1 MADSKVVFE
10 TELDTSGLV
19 KGLKQLQTSSMTDL
33 EIGINA
39 DNLSKLGAK
48 LGRTMGI
55 AVAGEIAKAIG
66 KTGIAFDAAMSQVA
80 ATMGTTVRQLQP
92 LKELAEV
99 SGKTTAFTAVESAE
113 ALNYFALAG
122 WEVADILT
130 AFPDMLSLAAAGN
143 LDLAYA
149 TDIVTD
155 TLTAMGLSADDT
167 GTLVDQMAKAS
178 SKSNTSI
185 KQLGQGML
193 AVGATARTLE
203 GGTEELATTL
213 GLLADNGVKGAQGG
227 RQLRNIINSLAS
239 PTKQGAEALEALS
252 ISAFDADGNFRPLSD
267 TFSDLR
273 TSLEGMTDQQ
283 RLGYLD
289 KVFNKEDYKSV
300 NALLGTTVERW
311 TELGDVIASSQ
322 GAADLMAQTQL
333 DNLGGDIKLFKSA
346 AEGLALSV
354 YRPFE
359 GVAREAVQLGTG
371 LINGVNDLIFDE
383 SAWDKR
389 AMALGLVEETATRIN
404 DISNVVHG
412 GGAGKPIQEKRS
424 FWEWLIPSAGAEEL
438 STFSADA
445 AGNIKQQLD
454 TELQKAFAYGDPQV
468 QAALMDSLVPAQSA
482 GGEQSYSQQLAE
494 QISTELAEGLAAQGE
509 KINAAMTA
517 MVTDALTSIEEIQTA
532 GDALAANEWTPR
544 ITADDQASAVI
555 SSVKAALAALDGSTA
570 SVHIGST
577 GGIDG
582 SHADGLDYVPYDNY
596 LALLHKGERVL
607 TANENAT
614 LSNLA
619 SVVGKDIRT
628 TAIVKNFDLN
638 EAFKAAIE
646 NATFVQNN
654 TFNQPVQTPDEF
666 AQTMKLYATYGL
678 AGGM

>member
-10 TELDTSGLV
+10 TELDTTGLV
-19 KGLKQLQTSSMTDL
+19 KGLKQLQSSSMTDL
-33 EIGINA
+33 EIGVNSDSLA
-39 DNLSKLGAK
+39 KLGSK

-55 AVAGEIAKAIG
+55 AVVAEIAKAIG

-80 ATMGTTVRQLQP
+80 ATMGTTVKQLQP
-92 LKELAEV
+92 LQELAEI

-143 LDLAYA
+143 LDLSYA

-155 TLTAMGLSADDT
+155 TITAMGLSADDT
-167 GTLVDQMAKAS
+167 GALVDQMAKAAS
-178 SKSNTSI
+178 RSNTSV

-213 GLLADNGVKGAQGG
+213 GLLADNGIKGAQGG

-239 PTKQGAEALEALS
+239 PTAQAQEVLSELS
-252 ISAFDADGNFRPLSD
+252 ISAFDAEGNFRPLSA

-273 TSLEGMTDQQ
+273 TSLDGMSDQQ
-283 RLGYLD
+283 RMGYLD
-289 KVFNKEDYKSV
+289 KIFNKEDYKSV

-311 TELGDVIASSQ
+311 TQLQ
-322 GAADLMAQTQL
+322 GAIGASEGAAALMAKTQL

-359 GVAREAVQLGTG
+359 GAAREVVQTGTG

-383 SAWDKR
+383 NAWDKR
-389 AMALGLVEETATRIN
+389 ARALGLVEETATHL
-404 DISNVVHG
+404 SESKTYG
-412 GGAGKPIQEKRS
+412 GGAGREIKEKKS
-424 FWEWLIPSAGAEEL
+424 FWDWILPSAGAEEL
-438 STFSADA
+438 TTYYADT
-445 AGNIKQQLD
+445 AGAVTEQLNA
-454 TELQKAFAYGDPQV
+454 ELQKAFADGDPQV
-468 QAALMDSLVPAQSA
+468 QAALMAGLTPTEGAGEQAYAQQLTEQIGDQLSA
-482 GGEQSYSQQLAE
+482 GFEAQREKLNDAMSAIVTAALA
-494 QISTELAEGLAAQGE
+494 SLG
-509 KINAAMTA
+509 
-517 MVTDALTSIEEIQTA
+517 EIQTA
-532 GDALAANEWTPR
+532 GDELAAKEWTPT
-544 ITADDQASAVI
+544 IAVEDAASAVI
-555 SSVKAALAALDGSTA
+555 ESVKAALAELDGSSAT
-570 SVHIGST
+570 VHISAS

-582 SHADGLDYVPYDNY
+582 SHANGLDYVPYDNY

-607 TANENAT
+607 TADE
-614 LSNLA
+614 NLA
-619 SVVGKDIRT
+619 WQRDFASSLVRGTVEYANI
-628 TAIVKNFDLN
+628 KNIGIND
-638 EAFKAAIE
+638 AVKAAIE

-666 AQTMKLYATYGL
+666 AQTMRLYATYGL
-678 AGGM
+678 AGGE

>member
-10 TELDTSGLV
+10 TELDKSGLV
-19 KGLKQLQTSSMTDL
+19 KGLKQLQTSSMTDI

-39 DNLSKLGAK
+39 DKLSKLGAK

-55 AVAGEIAKAIG
+55 AVAGEIAKVIG

-92 LKELAEV
+92 LQELAEV

-213 GLLADNGVKGAQGG
+213 GLLADNGIKGAQGG

-389 AMALGLVEETATRIN
+389 AAALGLVEETATRIS
-404 DISNVVHG
+404 DISNVMHG

-454 TELQKAFAYGDPQV
+454 TELQKAFADGDPQV
-468 QAALMDSLVPAQSA
+468 QAALMASLVPAQSA